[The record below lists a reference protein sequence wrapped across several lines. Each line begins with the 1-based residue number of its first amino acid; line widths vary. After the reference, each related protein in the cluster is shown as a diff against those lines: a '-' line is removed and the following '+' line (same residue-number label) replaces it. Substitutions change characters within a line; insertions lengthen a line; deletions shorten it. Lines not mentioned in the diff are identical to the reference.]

1 MYILQTK
8 LNIYEINS
16 KKLHEHLILI
26 SFYNTYQ
33 YSELLILISDI
44 FYFIPYIITTS
55 FIIYVIL
62 CKHTPNLSSCVNTNK
77 KQEQI

>member
-16 KKLHEHLILI
+16 KKLHEYLILI

-62 CKHTPNLSSCVNTNK
+62 C
-77 KQEQI
+77 